1 MPLMKAQEAR
11 TWSRHT
17 IKSERKVLNKTA
29 NQIRQSMSMTQKTNN
44 DSRVY
49 SAVKNKNNKSILSKP
64 LIGNFKNITLSN
76 AYSNFKPERK
86 EF

>member
-49 SAVKNKNNKSILSKP
+49 SAVKNKNNKNQSLLRVPSS
-64 LIGNFKNITLSN
+64 GSV
-76 AYSNFKPERK
+76 
-86 EF
+86 